1 MISTEIYI
9 ENYQVDLVEDI
20 STDFTYTID
29 DINDFGAKN
38 TSFSKTITLVGT
50 AKNNKIFG
58 FVFDLGNA
66 NVTNDALPNVNSN
79 FNAAKTAQC
88 RILIDKI
95 QIFKGVIRLL
105 EIVNQSGTIE
115 YQCNVNGDLGGFVS
129 ELGNKRLED
138 LDFSDYDENWT
149 FANITSSWDSVS
161 GEGVFCPFIDIGS
174 VSSGG
179 KTHFQYKAFKPA
191 LYVKEYLEKIIAGT
205 DYTWEFPLLETD
217 LMKRLIIPC
226 NQKTLQKFSNITLA
240 ANPTANTFNNPSNI
254 HYTATTLGNFTLSGS
269 NEQFTY
275 TPATAMNADIVC
287 SVAGQINSINAGT
300 TVDFYLYKN
309 AALLSQQT
317 ISVPTTPM
325 PFNIDLS
332 VNGITFNQNDILRVG
347 VQSNVTQIQ
356 QYGGQ
361 LQVISTLP
369 LKVDIQLGDAI
380 DMNYAIP
387 RGIFQRDFFISI
399 CKMFNLYVYDDQFDE
414 KKLYIKPY
422 IDFYDGTTQDWT
434 NKVDRSKA
442 WSIKPMSELN
452 SRFYQFKYKPDNDF
466 YNENYRKRF
475 NEGYGDYI
483 FDSEYEFANSTNSTE
498 VIFSGTPLYQA
509 TGTDKIYPAIYKK
522 SNDNA
527 AEDPMDFN
535 IRILQAQKITGRTT
549 WKIENGTANL
559 GNLNVYGYAGH
570 LQFNNSLLPLN
581 DINFGAPNELFFTAE
596 SYPTI
601 NLFNAYYSDYM
612 GEIVDKD
619 SKLLTCQVLLNA
631 LDIQQLDF
639 SRVVWIDG
647 ILFRINKVLNYNPMN
662 YTTTKVELL
671 KVIQKTF

>member
-9 ENYQVDLVEDI
+9 ENYQVDLVQDI

-38 TSFSKTITLVGT
+38 TSFSKTISLPGT
-50 AKNNKIFG
+50 ANNNKVFG

-66 NVTNDALPNVNSN
+66 NVVNDALPNVNSN

-138 LDFSDYDENWT
+138 LDFSDYDEDWT

-161 GEGVFCPFIDIGS
+161 GEGVFYPLIDIGS

-240 ANPTANTFNNPSNI
+240 ANPTANTYNNPSNI

-269 NEQFTY
+269 NQEFTY

-317 ISVPTTPM
+317 ISVPTTPI

-369 LKVDIQLGDAI
+369 LKVDIQLGDEI

-422 IDFYDGTTQDWT
+422 IDFYDGTTQDWS

-452 SRFYQFKYKPDNDF
+452 SRYYQFKYKPDNDF

-549 WKIENGTANL
+549 WKIEDGSSNL
-559 GNLNVYGYAGH
+559 GNINVYGYAGH

-596 SYPTI
+596 SYPTT

-612 GEIVDKD
+612 AEITDKD
-619 SKLLTCQVLLNA
+619 SKLLTCQVLLNS
-631 LDIQQLDF
+631 LDILQLDF
-639 SRVVWIDG
+639 SKMVWIDG

>member
-58 FVFDLGNA
+58 FIFDLGNS

-115 YQCNVNGDLGGFVS
+115 YQCNVNGDLGGFIS
-129 ELGNKRLED
+129 ELGKAKLEN
-138 LDFSDYDENWT
+138 LDFSDYDETWT
-149 FANITSSWDSVS
+149 HENIEASWTSVS
-161 GEGVFCPFIDIGS
+161 GYGIYYPLIDIGG
-174 VSSGG
+174 V
-179 KTHFQYKAFKPA
+179 TTNDLDFQYDAFKPA

-217 LMKRLIIPC
+217 LFKRLIIPC
-226 NQKTLQKFSNITLA
+226 NQKILSKYSNIALA
-240 ANPTANTFNNPSNI
+240 ANPTANTYNNPSNV
-254 HYTATTLGNFTLSGS
+254 HYTATTLGNFTLGGG
-269 NEQFTY
+269 NQEFTY
-275 TPATAMNADIVC
+275 TPAAAMNDEIIC
-287 SVAGQINSINAGT
+287 SVFGQINSVHSGT
-300 TVDFYLYKN
+300 TATFTLYKN
-309 AALLSQQT
+309 ATVLDQHT
-317 ISVPTTPM
+317 ISVASLPAF
-325 PFNIDLS
+325 FNVDLS
-332 VNGITFNQNDILRVG
+332 TNNVTFNQNDILRIG
-347 VQSNVTQIQ
+347 ISSNVQQIQ

-361 LQVISTLP
+361 LQVISLLP
-369 LKVDIQLGDAI
+369 TTVNIGYGDMITINDAI
-380 DMNYAIP
+380 P
-387 RGIFQRDFFISI
+387 HGIYQKDFFISI

-414 KKLYIKPY
+414 KKLHIKPY
-422 IDFYDGTTQDWT
+422 IDFYDGTTQDWS

-466 YNENYRKRF
+466 YNENYRKRY
-475 NEGYGDYI
+475 NEGYGDRLE
-483 FDSEYEFANSTNSTE
+483 DSKFQFANNTSSTE
-498 VIFSGTPLYQA
+498 VIFSATPLYQA
-509 TGTDKIYPAIYKK
+509 TGRDKVYSAIYKK

-527 AEDPMDFN
+527 EKDQMDFN
-535 IRILQAQKITGRTT
+535 IRILQAQKITGRTN
-549 WKIENGTANL
+549 WKIKNGASNL
-559 GNLNVYGYAGH
+559 ITLNAYGYAGH

-581 DINFGAPNELFFTAE
+581 DINFGAPNELYFTAE
-596 SYPTI
+596 SYPTT

-612 GEIVDKD
+612 AEITDKD

-639 SRVVWIDG
+639 SRLVWIDG
-647 ILFRINKVLNYNPMN
+647 ILFRINKVINYNPMN

-671 KVIQKTF
+671 KVITKTF

>member
-9 ENYQVDLVEDI
+9 ENYQVDLVQDI

-38 TSFSKTITLVGT
+38 TSFSKTISLPGT
-50 AKNNKIFG
+50 ANNNKVFG
-58 FVFDLGNA
+58 FVFDLGNS
-66 NVTNDALPNVNSN
+66 NVVNDALPNVNSN

-129 ELGNKRLED
+129 ELANKRLED

-161 GEGVFCPFIDIGS
+161 GEGVFYPLIDIGS

-240 ANPTANTFNNPSNI
+240 ANPTANTYNNPSNI

-269 NEQFTY
+269 NQEFTY

-369 LKVDIQLGDAI
+369 LKVDIQLGDEI

-452 SRFYQFKYKPDNDF
+452 SRYYQFKYKPDNDF

-549 WKIENGTANL
+549 WKIENGNSNL

-596 SYPTI
+596 SYPTT

-612 GEIVDKD
+612 AEITDKD
-619 SKLLTCQVLLNA
+619 SKLLTCQVLLNS
-631 LDIQQLDF
+631 LDILQLDF
-639 SRVVWIDG
+639 SKMVWIDG

>member
-161 GEGVFCPFIDIGS
+161 GEGVFYPLIDIGS

-596 SYPTI
+596 SYPTT

>member
-105 EIVNQSGTIE
+105 EIVNESSKIE

-161 GEGVFCPFIDIGS
+161 GEGVFYPLIDIGS

-217 LMKRLIIPC
+217 LLKRMIIPC
-226 NQKTLQKFSNITLA
+226 NQKILSKLTN
-240 ANPTANTFNNPSNI
+240 TALRADI
-254 HYTATTLGNFTLSGS
+254 
-269 NEQFTY
+269 
-275 TPATAMNADIVC
+275 TPATYNNPQYIHFTPITLGSFTLTSGHIFTYNSAT
-287 SVAGQINSINAGT
+287 SINTDIDCRIFGIINDVNSGT
-300 TVDFYLYKN
+300 TATLTLYKN
-309 AALLSQQT
+309 AAVLQQQVV
-317 ISVPTTPM
+317 SVPTTPM
-325 PFNIDLS
+325 PFNVDLS
-332 VNGITFNQNDILRVG
+332 ITGQTINQNDQLYVTIS
-347 VQSNVTQIQ
+347 SNVTE
-356 QYGGQ
+356 
-361 LQVISTLP
+361 LQ
-369 LKVDIQLGDAI
+369 QLGGNFELTKSVASNEPINLGEEIIINDAI
-380 DMNYAIP
+380 P
-387 RGIFQRDFFISI
+387 KGIFQRDFFISI

-452 SRFYQFKYKPDNDF
+452 SRYYQFKYKPDNDF

-475 NEGYGDYI
+475 NEGYGDFIYDSN
-483 FDSEYEFANSTNSTE
+483 FDFANNTSSTE
-498 VIFSGTPLYQA
+498 IIFSASPLYQA
-509 TGTDKIYPAIYKK
+509 ADTDKVYPAIYKK
-522 SNDNA
+522 SNENA
-527 AEDPMDFN
+527 AEDQMDFN

-549 WKIENGTANL
+549 WKIENGASNL

-570 LQFNNSLLPLN
+570 LQFNNSLVPLN
-581 DINFGAPNELFFTAE
+581 DINFAAPNELYFTATT
-596 SYPTI
+596 YPTT

-612 GEIVDKD
+612 AEITDKD

-639 SRVVWIDG
+639 SRLVWIDG
-647 ILFRINKVLNYNPMN
+647 ILFRINKVINYNPMN

>member
-38 TSFSKTITLVGT
+38 TSFSKTITLPGT
-50 AKNNKIFG
+50 AKNNRIFG
-58 FVFDLGNA
+58 FIFDLGNS
-66 NVTNDALPNVNSN
+66 NVVNDAIPNVNSN

-115 YQCNVNGDLGGFVS
+115 YQCNVNGDLGGFINQ
-129 ELGNKRLED
+129 LGNKRLED
-138 LDFSDYDENWT
+138 LDFSSYNEDWT
-149 FANITSSWDSVS
+149 FANITSSWDTVS
-161 GEGVFCPFIDIGS
+161 GSGVYYPLIDIGG
-174 VSSGG
+174 VSTN
-179 KTHFQYKAFKPA
+179 KVHFQYQAFKPA

-205 DYTWEFPLLETD
+205 DYTWDFPLLESD

-226 NQKTLQKFSNITLA
+226 NQKLLQNFTNTALA
-240 ANPTANTFNNPSNI
+240 ANPTANTYNNPSNI

-269 NEQFTY
+269 NEEFTY
-275 TPATAMNADIVC
+275 TPAAAMNDEIIC
-287 SVAGQINSINAGT
+287 SVAGQINSVISGT

-309 AALLSQQT
+309 ATILSQQT
-317 ISVPTTPM
+317 IAVPTTPM
-325 PFNIDLS
+325 PFNVDLS
-332 VNGITFNQNDILRVG
+332 VNNITFNQNDILRVA
-347 VQSNVTQIQ
+347 VQSNVTQLQ

-361 LQVISTLP
+361 LKVISILP
-369 LKVDIQLGDAI
+369 QKVNVQLGDEI
-380 DMNYAIP
+380 DMNYTIP

-399 CKMFNLYVYDDQFDE
+399 CKMFNLYVYDDQFDD
-414 KKLYIKPY
+414 KKLHIKPY
-422 IDFYDGTTQDWT
+422 IDFYNGSTQDWS

-452 SRFYQFKYKPDNDF
+452 SRYYQFKYKPDNDY

-475 NEGYGDYI
+475 NEGYGDFI
-483 FDSEYEFANSTNSTE
+483 FDSEYEFANNTSSTE
-498 VIFSGTPLYQA
+498 IIFSATPLYQA
-509 TGTDKIYPAIYKK
+509 TDTDKIYPSIYKK
-522 SNDNA
+522 SNENA
-527 AEDPMDFN
+527 AEDSMDFN
-535 IRILQAQKITGRTT
+535 IRILQARKITGRTT
-549 WKIENGTANL
+549 WKIEDGAANL

-570 LQFNNSLLPLN
+570 LDFNNTLTPLN
-581 DINFGAPNELFFTAE
+581 DINFGAPKELFFIAE
-596 SYPTI
+596 TYPTT

-612 GEIVDKD
+612 AEIVHKD
-619 SKLLTCQVLLNA
+619 SKLLTCQVLLNS
-631 LDIQQLDF
+631 LDILQLDF
-639 SRVVWIDG
+639 SKMVWIDG
-647 ILFRINKVLNYNPMN
+647 VLFRINKVLNYNPMN

>member
-161 GEGVFCPFIDIGS
+161 GEGVFYPLIDIGS

-191 LYVKEYLEKIIAGT
+191 LYVKEYLEKIISGT

-300 TVDFYLYKN
+300 SVDFYLYKN

-498 VIFSGTPLYQA
+498 VIFSGTPLYQG

-549 WKIENGTANL
+549 WKIENGASNL

-596 SYPTI
+596 SYPTT

>member
-9 ENYQVDLVEDI
+9 ENYQVDLVQDI

-38 TSFSKTITLVGT
+38 TSFSKTITLPGT
-50 AKNNKIFG
+50 AKNNQIFG
-58 FVFDLGNA
+58 FIFDLGNS
-66 NVTNDALPNVNSN
+66 NVVNDALPNVNSN

-105 EIVNQSGTIE
+105 EIVNQAGTIE
-115 YQCNVNGDLGGFVS
+115 YQCNVNGDLGGFVN

-138 LDFSDYDENWT
+138 LDFSDYNEDWT
-149 FANITSSWDSVS
+149 FSNITSSWDSVS
-161 GEGVFCPFIDIGS
+161 GSGVFYPLIDIGS
-174 VSSGG
+174 VSTN
-179 KTHFQYKAFKPA
+179 KVHFQYQAFKPA
-191 LYVKEYLEKIIAGT
+191 LYVKEYLEKILADT

-217 LMKRLIIPC
+217 LMKRLIIPS
-226 NQKTLQKFSNITLA
+226 NQKQLQNFTNVALA
-240 ANPTANTFNNPSNI
+240 ANPTANTYNNPSNI

-269 NEQFTY
+269 NQEFTY
-275 TPATAMNADIVC
+275 TPATAMNDEIIC

-309 AALLSQQT
+309 ATILSQQT
-317 ISVPTTPM
+317 IAVPTTPL
-325 PFNIDLS
+325 PFNVDLS

-361 LQVISTLP
+361 LKVISLLP
-369 LKVDIQLGDAI
+369 QKVNVQLGDEI
-380 DMNYAIP
+380 DMNYSIP

-399 CKMFNLYVYDDQFDE
+399 CKMFNLYVYDDQFDD
-414 KKLYIKPY
+414 KKLIIKPY
-422 IDFYDGTTQDWT
+422 IDFYDGSTQDWS

-452 SRFYQFKYKPDNDF
+452 SRYYQFKYKPDNDF

-483 FDSEYEFANSTNSTE
+483 FDSEYQFANSTNSTE
-498 VIFSGTPLYQA
+498 VIFSATPLYQA
-509 TGTDKIYPAIYKK
+509 TDTDKIYPAIYKK
-522 SNDNA
+522 SNDNS
-527 AEDPMDFN
+527 AEDKMDFN

-549 WKIENGTANL
+549 WKIEDGTSNL
-559 GNLNVYGYAGH
+559 GSLNAYGYAGH
-570 LQFNNSLLPLN
+570 LQFNNALLPLN
-581 DINFGAPNELFFTAE
+581 DINFGAPKELFFTAE
-596 SYPTI
+596 SYPTT

-612 GEIVDKD
+612 AEIVDKD
-619 SKLLTCQVLLNA
+619 SKLLTCEALLNA
-631 LDIQQLDF
+631 LDILQLDF
-639 SRVVWIDG
+639 SKMVWIDG
-647 ILFRINKVLNYNPMN
+647 VLFRINKVLNYNPMN

>member
-9 ENYQVDLVEDI
+9 ENYQVDLVQDI

-38 TSFSKTITLVGT
+38 TSFSKTISLPGT
-50 AKNNKIFG
+50 ANNNKVFG
-58 FVFDLGNA
+58 FVFDLGNS
-66 NVTNDALPNVNSN
+66 NVVNDALPNVNSN

-129 ELGNKRLED
+129 ELANKRLED

-161 GEGVFCPFIDIGS
+161 GEGVFYPLIDIGS

-240 ANPTANTFNNPSNI
+240 ANPTANTYNNPSNI

-269 NEQFTY
+269 NQEFTY

-369 LKVDIQLGDAI
+369 LKVDIQLGDEI

-452 SRFYQFKYKPDNDF
+452 SRYYQFKYKPDNDF

-549 WKIENGTANL
+549 WKIENGNSNL

-596 SYPTI
+596 SYPTT

-612 GEIVDKD
+612 AEITDKD
-619 SKLLTCQVLLNA
+619 SKLLTCQVLLNS
-631 LDIQQLDF
+631 LDILQLDF
-639 SRVVWIDG
+639 SKMVWIDG

-671 KVIQKTF
+671 KLIQKTF